1 MQFWKKIQ
9 ILLWKILSLM
19 IKYQLKCKSSFCSN
33 EKEFDGW
40 FQSIEAYENQKLQ
53 KLINCPIC
61 GSDEVVKSLTT
72 PNLKI
77 NKNKISVD
85 IDKKH
90 KNPKNKSKVLANETS
105 ENISTLLRTLKK
117 EIQKNSTYVGNEFV
131 SQVRSMKEGKIKEK
145 PIHGQGTNKE
155 IQELRDEGI
164 DVVNIPWISDDH

>member
-1 MQFWKKIQ
+1 
-9 ILLWKILSLM
+9 M
-19 IKYQLKCKSSFCSN
+19 IKYQLKCESKFCFN
-33 EKEFDGW
+33 EKGFDGW
-40 FQSIEAYENQKLQ
+40 FQSIEAYENQKLHR
-53 KLINCPIC
+53 LINCPIC
-61 GSDEVVKSLTT
+61 GSDDIVKSLTT

-77 NKNKISVD
+77 SKNKIAVD

-90 KNPKNKSKVLANETS
+90 KNPKDKNKFLANETS

>member
-1 MQFWKKIQ
+1 
-9 ILLWKILSLM
+9 M
-19 IKYQLKCKSSFCSN
+19 IKYQLKCKSGFCIN

-40 FQSIEAYENQKLQ
+40 FQSIEAYEKQKLQ
-53 KLINCPIC
+53 RLINCPVC

-72 PNLKI
+72 PNLKV

-85 IDKKH
+85 IDKQH
-90 KNPKNKSKVLANETS
+90 KNNSKFLANETS

-131 SQVRSMKEGKIKEK
+131 SKVRSMKEGKIKEK

-155 IQELRDEGI
+155 IQELRDEAI
-164 DVVNIPWISDDH
+164 EVVNIPWISDDH

>member
-1 MQFWKKIQ
+1 
-9 ILLWKILSLM
+9 M
-19 IKYQLKCKSSFCSN
+19 IKYNLKCKSRFCLN

-40 FQSIEAYENQKLQ
+40 FQSIEAYEKQKLQ
-53 KLINCPIC
+53 RLINCPIC

-77 NKNKISVD
+77 NKNKVSVD
-85 IDKKH
+85 IDKNQ
-90 KNPKNKSKVLANETS
+90 KNSKNKKSKFLANETS

-117 EIQKNSTYVGNEFV
+117 DIEKNSTYVGNQFV

-164 DVVNIPWISDDH
+164 EVVNIPWISDDH

>member
-1 MQFWKKIQ
+1 
-9 ILLWKILSLM
+9 M
-19 IKYQLKCKSSFCSN
+19 IKYQLKCKSEFCIN

-40 FQSIEAYENQKLQ
+40 FQSIEAYEKQKLQ
-53 KLINCPIC
+53 RLINCPIC

-85 IDKKH
+85 IDK
-90 KNPKNKSKVLANETS
+90 NPKNKNKFLANETS

>member
-1 MQFWKKIQ
+1 
-9 ILLWKILSLM
+9 M
-19 IKYQLKCKSSFCSN
+19 IKYQLKCKSGFCLN

-40 FQSIEAYENQKLQ
+40 FQSIEAYEKQKRQ
-53 KLINCPIC
+53 RLINCPIC

-77 NKNKISVD
+77 NKKKLSVD
-85 IDKKH
+85 IDKNQ
-90 KNPKNKSKVLANETS
+90 KNSKNKKSKFLANETS

>member
-1 MQFWKKIQ
+1 
-9 ILLWKILSLM
+9 M
-19 IKYQLKCKSSFCSN
+19 IKYQLKCRSRICSN

-40 FQSIEAYENQKLQ
+40 FQSIEAYENQKNQ
-53 KLINCPIC
+53 RLINCPIC
-61 GSDEVVKSLTT
+61 GSDKVVKSLTT
-72 PNLKI
+72 PSFKI
-77 NKNKISVD
+77 NKNKILVD
-85 IDKKH
+85 KAKQH
-90 KNPKNKSKVLANETS
+90 KNLKNDGNFIANENS
-105 ENISTLLRTLKK
+105 DSISTLLRTLKK

>member
-1 MQFWKKIQ
+1 
-9 ILLWKILSLM
+9 M
-19 IKYQLKCKSSFCSN
+19 IKYKLKCTSSFCSD

-40 FQSIEAYENQKLQ
+40 FQSIETYEKQKLQ
-53 KLINCPIC
+53 RLINCPVC
-61 GSDEVVKSLTT
+61 GSDEVVKSLNA

-77 NKNKISVD
+77 NKNKISFD
-85 IDKKH
+85 IDEQH
-90 KNPKNKSKVLANETS
+90 KITKSNSKFLANETT

>member
-1 MQFWKKIQ
+1 
-9 ILLWKILSLM
+9 M
-19 IKYQLKCKSSFCSN
+19 IKYQLKCKSGFCSN

-40 FQSIEAYENQKLQ
+40 FQSIEAYEKQKLQ

-61 GSDEVVKSLTT
+61 GSHEVVKLLTT

-85 IDKKH
+85 IDKKQ
-90 KNPKNKSKVLANETS
+90 KNSKNKKSKFLANETS

-164 DVVNIPWISDDH
+164 GVFNIPWISEAH

>member
-1 MQFWKKIQ
+1 
-9 ILLWKILSLM
+9 M
-19 IKYQLKCKSSFCSN
+19 IKYQLKCKSGFCSN

-40 FQSIEAYENQKLQ
+40 FQSIDAYEKQKLQ

-61 GSDEVVKSLTT
+61 GSEKVVKSLTA
-72 PNLKI
+72 PSLKI
-77 NKNKISVD
+77 NKNKILVD
-85 IDKKH
+85 KDKEQ
-90 KNPKNKSKVLANETS
+90 KNPKNNSTFIANENS
-105 ENISTLLRTLKK
+105 QNISTLLRTLKK

>member
-1 MQFWKKIQ
+1 
-9 ILLWKILSLM
+9 M

-40 FQSIEAYENQKLQ
+40 FQSIEAYEHQKLQ

-61 GSDEVVKSLTT
+61 GSDEVMKTLTT

-85 IDKKH
+85 IDQNH
-90 KNPKNKSKVLANETS
+90 KDTKNKSKFLANETS

-155 IQELRDEGI
+155 IQELKNEGI